1 MGNIKFDFLQ
11 KITDFKINM
20 LILKSAICKY
30 YKKILILIKKILIEN
45 HQMVLMLNS
54 PTEKELVPE

>member
-11 KITDFKINM
+11 KITDFKINV

-30 YKKILILIKKILIEN
+30 YKKIEN
-45 HQMVLMLNS
+45 HQTVLMLNS
-54 PTEKELVPE
+54 PT

>member
-1 MGNIKFDFLQ
+1 MVTEWEILSLIFLQ

-30 YKKILILIKKILIEN
+30 YKKIEN
-45 HQMVLMLNS
+45 HQTVLMLNS